1 MLSKGYKLYFWF
13 CSRRWLFLGESQLE
27 GTPAHLLA
35 LALIAPPENITS
47 CSWPVNKKPVAP
59 KTFWIWICQ
68 PTVVR
73 YCFTCFHFIVYFST
87 KYFIVFLFSS
97 SSFFFF
103 FLTSL
108 FLLSFAL
115 WDRIF
120 LHGPLGHKPI
130 VLLSCPLCVWRF
142 KVQTCACLNV
152 LKWRYLSLVLA
163 MALIT

>member
-13 CSRRWLFLGESQLE
+13 CSRWWLFLGESQLE
-27 GTPAHLLA
+27 GTSAHLLA
-35 LALIAPPENITS
+35 LTLIAPPENITS

-68 PTVVR
+68 PTVVDSVLPV
-73 YCFTCFHFIVYFST
+73 YISLFIFLQNILLSSYF
-87 KYFIVFLFSS
+87 LL
-97 SSFFFF
+97 FFFS

-120 LHGPLGHKPI
+120 LHGPVGHRPI
-130 VLLSCPLCVWRF
+130 VLLSRPLCARRF
-142 KVQTCACLNV
+142 KVETCACLNV
-152 LKWRYLSLVLA
+152 LKWRHLSLFLA
-163 MALIT
+163 MA